1 MQIREALQ
9 QAKQILK
16 AAAIDTASLDA
27 NLLLSHV
34 TSLSKVMLIAHDED
48 ELSKE
53 QEDKLFSLINK
64 RKSGYPIA
72 YILGYKEFFG
82 LRLKVTEDTLIP
94 RPDTETLV
102 EKALAFNPQGKVLD
116 LGTGTGAII
125 LALKSELKASIDAYA
140 VDLSK
145 KALEVA
151 SFNSQKLNLPVT
163 FIQSNW
169 FSKLG
174 DLKFS
179 MIVSNPPYIQKD
191 DIHLTQTSLP
201 FEPIQALTSDDD
213 GLLDI
218 KLICKEAKKHLE
230 NGAPLLIEHGFN
242 QGEKVRAIFTEQGY
256 KNVATIKDLGGND
269 RVTFGSF

>member
-53 QEDKLFSLINK
+53 QEDKFFSLINK
-64 RKSGYPIA
+64 RKTGYPIA

-269 RVTFGSF
+269 RVTFGLF

>member
-53 QEDKLFSLINK
+53 QEDKFFSLINK

-125 LALKSELKASIDAYA
+125 LALKSELKSSIDAYA

-201 FEPIQALTSDDD
+201 FEPIQALTSEEY

>member
-16 AAAIDTASLDA
+16 VAAIDTASLDA

-53 QEDKLFSLINK
+53 QEDKFFSLINK

-201 FEPIQALTSDDD
+201 FEPIQALTSEED

-218 KLICKEAKKHLE
+218 KLICKEAKEHLE

>member
-34 TSLSKVMLIAHDED
+34 TSLSKFMLIAHDED

-53 QEDKLFSLINK
+53 QEDKFFSLINK

>member
-53 QEDKLFSLINK
+53 QEDKFFSLINK
-64 RKSGYPIA
+64 RKTGYPIA

-218 KLICKEAKKHLE
+218 KLICKEAKDHLE

-242 QGEKVRAIFTEQGY
+242 QGEKVRVIFTEQGY

>member
-53 QEDKLFSLINK
+53 QEDKFFSLINK

-125 LALKSELKASIDAYA
+125 LALKSELKSAIDAYA

>member
-16 AAAIDTASLDA
+16 VAAIDTASLDA

-53 QEDKLFSLINK
+53 QEDKFFSLINK

>member
-53 QEDKLFSLINK
+53 QEDNFFSLINK

-169 FSKLG
+169 LSMLG
-174 DLKFS
+174 DLNSS

-269 RVTFGSF
+269 RVTFGVF

>member
-34 TSLSKVMLIAHDED
+34 TSLSKVMLIANDED

-53 QEDKLFSLINK
+53 QEDKFFSLINK

-125 LALKSELKASIDAYA
+125 LALKSELKSSIDAYA

-201 FEPIQALTSDDD
+201 FEPIQALTSEED

>member
-53 QEDKLFSLINK
+53 QEDKFFSLINK

-169 FSKLG
+169 FSMLG

-179 MIVSNPPYIQKD
+179 MIVSNPPYMPKD
-191 DIHLTQTSLP
+191 DIHLTQPSLP
-201 FEPIQALTSDDD
+201 FEPIQALTSEED

-218 KLICKEAKKHLE
+218 KLICKEAKAHLE